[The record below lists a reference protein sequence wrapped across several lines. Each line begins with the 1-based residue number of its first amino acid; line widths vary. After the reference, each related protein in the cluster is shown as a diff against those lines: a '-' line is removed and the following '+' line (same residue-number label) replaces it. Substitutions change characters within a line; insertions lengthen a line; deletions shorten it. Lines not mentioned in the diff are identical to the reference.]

1 MNPDSVQERGTLSRS
16 PACVLC
22 VLALMSTAAAG
33 FAQVAVKGTV
43 VNRTTGQPA
52 AGVALT
58 LITFVGGMSPVE
70 EVYSSADGAFA
81 FQKELSRSTE
91 QPMLGMVRA
100 EYQGVPYSS
109 LIRAGSAGDL
119 TVEVYSVEEEDLP
132 APDRHVVI
140 FGPEESEL
148 VVNELFFFRNESDPP
163 LAFRNPDRGTLRFYL
178 PPQAGGEV
186 SVQATGPAGMPLRS
200 TAEPASSENTYKIDF
215 PLKPGDNR
223 IDLAYTVPHAD
234 GDGFAGKVLY
244 DGLKTAVVAPKG
256 VTLEGEELQQL
267 SMPVEEHG
275 QMSLF
280 DAGDAREYRVEAIRG
295 IGQLPPPDPRAS
307 GGGGGSPPVQVAPA
321 PIAEE
326 LIWLLAL
333 TAGILAVGFVY
344 LYTAKLVI
352 APALPEKDS
361 APRRKSTRNR
371 RKS

>member
-1 MNPDSVQERGTLSRS
+1 MNPDSVQERGPLSWS
-16 PACVLC
+16 LACVLW

-81 FQKELSRSTE
+81 FEKELSRSTE

-119 TVEVYSVEEEDLP
+119 TVEVYGVEEEDLP

-200 TAEPASSENTYKIDF
+200 TAEPAGPENTYKIDF

-234 GDGFAGKVLY
+234 GNGFAGKVLY

-295 IGQLPPPDPRAS
+295 IGQLPPPDPRS
-307 GGGGGSPPVQVAPA
+307 SVGGGSPPVEVAPA

-326 LIWLLAL
+326 LIWLLGL

-344 LYTAKLVI
+344 LYTSKPVI

-361 APRRKSTRNR
+361 APRRKSSGNR

>member
-1 MNPDSVQERGTLSRS
+1 MNPDSVHERRPLSRT
-16 PACVLC
+16 PACVLY
-22 VLALMSTAAAG
+22 VLALVSTAAVG
-33 FAQVAVKGTV
+33 FAQVTVKGKV

-58 LITFVGGMSPVE
+58 LITFVGEMSPVE
-70 EVYSSADGAFA
+70 EVYSSADGAFT
-81 FQKELSRSTE
+81 FEKELSTSNE

-100 EYQGVPYSS
+100 EYEGVPYSS

-140 FGPEESEL
+140 LGPEETEL

-163 LAFRNPDRGTLRFYL
+163 RAFRSADRGTLRFYL
-178 PPQAGGEV
+178 LPEAGGEV

-200 TAEPASSENTYKIDF
+200 TAEPAGTENTYKIDF
-215 PLKPGDNR
+215 PLKPGENR

-234 GDGFAGKVLY
+234 GDGFAGKLLY

-256 VTLEGEELQQL
+256 VTLEGEELNPIR
-267 SMPVEEHG
+267 MPVEEHG
-275 QMSLF
+275 ELSLF
-280 DAGDAREYRVEAIRG
+280 EVGEVREYRVEAIRG
-295 IGQLPPPDPRAS
+295 IGQLPPPGPGAS

-344 LYTAKLVI
+344 LYTSKPVSALSP
-352 APALPEKDS
+352 PAKDS
-361 APRRKSTRNR
+361 APRRKSTRDR

>member
-1 MNPDSVQERGTLSRS
+1 MNPDSVHERRPLSRT
-16 PACVLC
+16 PACVLY
-22 VLALMSTAAAG
+22 VLALVSTAAVG
-33 FAQVAVKGTV
+33 FAQVTVKGKV

-58 LITFVGGMSPVE
+58 LITFVGEMSPVE
-70 EVYSSADGAFA
+70 EVYSSADGAFT
-81 FQKELSRSTE
+81 FEKELSRSTE

-100 EYQGVPYSS
+100 EYEGVPYSS

-140 FGPEESEL
+140 LGPEETEL

-163 LAFRNPDRGTLRFYL
+163 RAFRSADRGTLRFYL
-178 PPQAGGEV
+178 LPEAGGEV

-200 TAEPASSENTYKIDF
+200 TAEPAGTENTYKIDF
-215 PLKPGDNR
+215 PLKPGENR

-234 GDGFAGKVLY
+234 GDGFAGKLLY

-256 VTLEGEELQQL
+256 VTLEGEELNPIR
-267 SMPVEEHG
+267 MPVEEHG
-275 QMSLF
+275 ELSLF
-280 DAGDAREYRVEAIRG
+280 EVGEVREYRVEAIRG
-295 IGQLPPPDPRAS
+295 IGQLPPPGPGAS

-344 LYTAKLVI
+344 LYTSKPVSALSP
-352 APALPEKDS
+352 PAKDS
-361 APRRKSTRNR
+361 APRRKSTRDR